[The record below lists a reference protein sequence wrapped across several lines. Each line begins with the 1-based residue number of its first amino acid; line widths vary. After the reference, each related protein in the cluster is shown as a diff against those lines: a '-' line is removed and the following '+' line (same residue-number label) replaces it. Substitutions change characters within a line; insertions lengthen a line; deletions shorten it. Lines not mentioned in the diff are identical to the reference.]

1 MKKVLALAIALAAVA
16 AGYGFY
22 LWHPGGPTQL
32 RIATEGAYPPFNSID
47 KDGTLIGFDIDIANA
62 LCDKMQVVC
71 TIEAQ
76 AWDGIIPGLLDR
88 KYDAVVASVS
98 ITEKRRE
105 QVNFT
110 DKYYSTAARF
120 VARKGAK
127 IEIPDAGLA
136 GKRVGVQRATVF
148 ETYLRAKF
156 PQAVPVLY
164 DTQENANADIAEGKL
179 DLLLADWV
187 QMSQDFLKSDKG
199 KDFEFTGP
207 PLIDPA
213 ILGEGAGI
221 AVRKDDTQLLAALN
235 KALKE
240 IREDGT
246 YKRLNDKYFDFDIYG
261 N

>member
-1 MKKVLALAIALAAVA
+1 MKKVLALVVALAAIA
-16 AGYGFY
+16 AGYAFY
-22 LWHPGGPTQL
+22 LWFPGGPSQV

-47 KDGTLIGFDIDIANA
+47 KDGKLIGFDIDIANA
-62 LCDKMQVVC
+62 LCDRMHIVC
-71 TIEAQ
+71 VIEAQ

-88 KYDAVVASVS
+88 KYDAIVASMS
-98 ITEKRRE
+98 ITQKRRE

-110 DKYYSTAARF
+110 DKYYSTSARF
-120 VARKGAK
+120 VAKKGAK
-127 IEIPDAGLA
+127 FEISDAGLS
-136 GKRVGVQRATVF
+136 GKRVGVQRATVY
-148 ETYLRAKF
+148 ENYLRAKF

-164 DTQENANADIAEGKL
+164 DTQENANVDIADGKL

-187 QMSQDFLKSDKG
+187 QLSQDFLKTDKG
-199 KDFEFTGP
+199 KMFELTGP
-207 PLIDPA
+207 LLIEPA

-221 AVRKDDTQLLAALN
+221 AVRKEDTQLLAALN

-246 YKRLNDKYFDFDIYG
+246 YKRLNDQYFDFDIYG

>member
-1 MKKVLALAIALAAVA
+1 MKKVLALAVALAAIA

-22 LWHPGGPTQL
+22 LWYPGAPRQL

-47 KDGTLIGFDIDIANA
+47 KDGKLIGFDIDIANA
-62 LCDKMQVVC
+62 LCDRMHVVC

-88 KYDAVVASVS
+88 KYDAIVASMA
-98 ITEKRRE
+98 ITGKRRE

-110 DKYYSTAARF
+110 DKYYSTSARF
-120 VARKGAK
+120 VAKKGANVT
-127 IEIPDAGLA
+127 ISDAGLA
-136 GKRVGVQRATVF
+136 GKRVGVQRATVY

-164 DTQENANADIAEGKL
+164 DTQENANADIADGKL

-187 QMSQDFLKSDKG
+187 QLSQDFLKTDKG
-199 KDFEFTGP
+199 ADFEFAGP

-221 AVRKDDTQLLAALN
+221 AVRKDDPDLLAALN

-240 IREDGT
+240 IRDDGT
-246 YKRLNDKYFDFDIYG
+246 YKRLNDQYFDFDIYG